1 MHVYI
6 REDNIPFFQS
16 KYICKS
22 VCMYVCMHICGEHI
36 CAYMY
41 LCVLCV
47 YACMCVPIYSHGGEN
62 IKKSERMWEALPHSS
77 VSSSEP
83 SGQFTSPSQNNSVAI
98 QFQVLAQGREPGWH
112 STGTLPKNTDSLV
125 SFFNNNFPIGRIYT
139 MADISCVFFI
149 TLIHNGSM

>member
-1 MHVYI
+1 MCILEKIIFPSCRVNTYA
-6 REDNIPFFQS
+6 
-16 KYICKS
+16 KLCA
-22 VCMYVCMHICGEHI
+22 CMCACIYVVHI

-47 YACMCVPIYSHGGEN
+47 HACMCMSTYSHGGEN
-62 IKKSERMWEALPHSS
+62 MKKSERKWEALPHIS

-83 SGQFTSPSQNNSVAI
+83 SGQFSSPSQNKSVAI
-98 QFQVLAQGREPGWH
+98 QFRVLAQGREPGWH
-112 STGTLPKNTDSLV
+112 STETLPKNTDSLV
-125 SFFNNNFPIGRIYT
+125 SFLNTNFPIGRIYT